1 MVMGLRGLTLVL
13 GGLLLA
19 ACSGPGED
27 APGFSVQSL
36 PTSTKYAILVVYR
49 QHVTPT
55 SSVANAMSSERRV
68 SLLVNGA
75 ESMSLHADAFTL
87 IFAKPGHVRLE
98 SKWGFGLILNPT
110 GFADLDVQA
119 GKVYYFQVGADDEP
133 EPSPDVQVA
142 QGAPTGTWL
151 VDGNKVWVTGKW
163 LLPEDEVIAA
173 SELQYCCRY
182 MPVDDDYVP
191 VDYSGPSY

>member
-1 MVMGLRGLTLVL
+1 MRYRILIAVLVAWAL
-13 GGLLLA
+13 G
-19 ACSGPGED
+19 ACSGPDRD
-27 APGFSVQSL
+27 APLFSVAAL

-49 QHVTPT
+49 QHVTPI

-68 SLLVNGA
+68 ALLVNGA

-119 GKVYYFQVGADDEP
+119 GKVYYFQVAPDDEP

-142 QGAPTGTWL
+142 QDAPAGTWL
-151 VDGNKVWVTGKW
+151 VDGNKVWITGKW
-163 LLPEDEVIAA
+163 LLPEDETIAT

-182 MPVDDDYVP
+182 MPVDDDYKP
-191 VDYSGPSY
+191 VDYTGPSD